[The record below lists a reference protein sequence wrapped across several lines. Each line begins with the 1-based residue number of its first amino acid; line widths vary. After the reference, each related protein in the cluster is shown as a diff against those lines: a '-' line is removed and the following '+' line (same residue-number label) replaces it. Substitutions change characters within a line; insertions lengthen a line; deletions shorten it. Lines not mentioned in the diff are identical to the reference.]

1 MLTGDLDGKGLIELL
16 GLENASIEDQTKII
30 QSATETVEAQVFDHI
45 LSELND
51 EETHIFMELFED
63 KSEDGLELGEFLAE
77 RGLDIPAILEKEIAK
92 FKEEI
97 LKA

>member
-1 MLTGDLDGKGLIELL
+1 MLTGNIDGKGLIELL
-16 GLENASIEDQTKII
+16 GLEDAPIEDQMKII
-30 QSATETVEAQVFDHI
+30 QSATEVIEAQVLDHI

-51 EETHIFMELFED
+51 EETHIFMELLEG
-63 KSEDGLELGEFLAE
+63 KSEDGSEIGGFLTE

>member
-1 MLTGDLDGKGLIELL
+1 MLTGNLDGKGLIEIL
-16 GLENASIEDQTKII
+16 GLEDAPIEDKKRII
-30 QSATETVEAQVFDHI
+30 QSATEVIEMQVLDHV

-51 EETHIFMELFED
+51 EETHIFMELLEG
-63 KSEDGLELGEFLAE
+63 KSEDGSEIGGFLTE
-77 RGLDIPAILEKEIAK
+77 RGLDIPAILKKEIAK

>member
-1 MLTGDLDGKGLIELL
+1 MKKPI
-16 GLENASIEDQTKII
+16 
-30 QSATETVEAQVFDHI
+30 
-45 LSELND
+45 
-51 EETHIFMELFED
+51 FED
-63 KSEDGLELGEFLAE
+63 KSEDGLELVEFLAE